1 MLVANKIRCE
11 TKMLYIAGKR
21 RQFNKCLGKELFYEK
36 CVNRDEENPVNNAL
50 KNWSEK
56 SDV

>member
-50 KNWSEK
+50 KN
-56 SDV
+56 